1 MSQATLNGQ
10 LVQNAGQVCD
20 VHFEW
25 GTTTDYGFETPWQ
38 GGFTSGMVFS
48 DTIYDLAEGVLY
60 HFRAVAKN
68 ATAIAYGSDMAFA
81 LPVGSTIPVLLDDA
95 GLAQLLEVFK

>member
-10 LVQNAGQVCD
+10 LVQAGGQVCN

-25 GTTTDYGFETPWQ
+25 GTTTDYGSETPWQ
-38 GGFTSGMVFS
+38 GGFTAGMTFS
-48 DTIYDLAEGVLY
+48 ATIYNLAEGVLY
-60 HFRAVAKN
+60 HFRAVASN
-68 ATAIAYGSDMAFA
+68 STAITYGNDMVFA

-95 GLAQLLEVFK
+95 GLAQLLEVYV

>member
-10 LVQNAGQVCD
+10 LVNDGGQPCT

-25 GTTTDYGFETPWQ
+25 GTSTNYGFETPPQ
-38 GGFTSGMVFS
+38 GGITAGMTFAA
-48 DTIYDLAEGVLY
+48 TIYNLAEGVLY
-60 HFRAVAKN
+60 HFRAIAVN
-68 ATAIAYGSDMAFA
+68 SRAIAYGNDMVFA

-95 GLAQLLEVFK
+95 GLAQLLEVFV

>member
-10 LVQNAGQVCD
+10 LVNDGGQTCT

-25 GTTTDYGFETPWQ
+25 GTSTDYGFETPWQ
-38 GGFTSGMVFS
+38 GGFTSGMTFAA
-48 DTIYDLAEGVLY
+48 TIYNLAEGVLY

-68 ATAIAYGSDMAFA
+68 SVTISYGNDMVFA
-81 LPVGSTIPVLLDDA
+81 LPMGSTIPVMLDDA
-95 GLAQLLEVFK
+95 GLAQLLEVLK